1 MSILTISSQQVL
13 EDSVLSFNARTVLTL
28 NGSTGYE
35 LILKQRYNHLRT
47 GTHTNMSVRTLNSL
61 RVLKGQRWF
70 NSYNESKAGYPR

>member
-35 LILKQRYNHLRT
+35 LILKQRGDT
-47 GTHTNMSVRTLNSL
+47 TTLELVPILICLSGRL
-61 RVLKGQRWF
+61 IL
-70 NSYNESKAGYPR
+70 